1 MMARRPSRSATR
13 TPSPTPNLALVD
25 PSSGENVLGYQQ
37 SIKLFG
43 RPKGS
48 GESVWEIKRQL
59 GVISTATHME
69 YVDHAEAV
77 MLGERRAGS
86 KQVRCA

>member
-13 TPSPTPNLALVD
+13 TPSPTPSLALVD

-69 YVDHAEAV
+69 YMYHADAV